1 MTVTEKITKLQELTK
16 EINSIKKNFNIDMF
30 NFVIEEFKK
39 RGFVTDPRGK
49 DFERGLYNSELKV
62 SVRIGNIGT
71 SYISISVIDMVND
84 GMNWG
89 SAYNKIPGGTQIRF
103 NFKTKTFETFFN
115 TTFTNRV
122 NKLNRLLEN

>member
-1 MTVTEKITKLQELTK
+1 M
-16 EINSIKKNFNIDMF
+16 
-30 NFVIEEFKK
+30 
-39 RGFVTDPRGK
+39 
-49 DFERGLYNSELKV
+49 

-71 SYISISVIDMVND
+71 SYISISVIDMVNN

-103 NFKTKTFETFFN
+103 NYLKNDFEGFYN

-122 NKLNRLLEN
+122 KKLEEILAK